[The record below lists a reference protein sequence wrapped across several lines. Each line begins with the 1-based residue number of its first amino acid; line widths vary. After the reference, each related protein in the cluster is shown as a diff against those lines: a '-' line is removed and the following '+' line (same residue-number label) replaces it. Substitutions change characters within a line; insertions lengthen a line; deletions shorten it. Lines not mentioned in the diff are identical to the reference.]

1 MGLEDEDIQWPGCEW
16 PETLLSQAPFRKQRT
31 LGLVL
36 NGRRMAHLRTEPG
49 SICSVG
55 GGGRLRLPGQRAPNL
70 RFLESLLLPPERLPV
85 FPRKDSRGL
94 ASASRRV
101 WQHSLRCF
109 TLSSSCPL
117 RASPGLCLRPS
128 GPPCHLPPLCI
139 LSFHFQS
146 QTEAGAVRWSCTY
159 SIGPGATEC
168 CSGRGAGWE
177 GRGCRT
183 RSEMNIVVT
192 PGTRSRP
199 PKPWAERSEAEPYP
213 AFPFVP
219 IQGAGSTEM
228 AENSFIQLCVRDIFL
243 RQPVPTYE
251 NLSTCRSTGEQTEV
265 RKSAGTRRHFTH
277 ISNSSLTLS
286 SCFARRYSKHLY
298 IITYSGTQT
307 TFGDTLSQLHR

>member
-1 MGLEDEDIQWPGCEW
+1 MGGFGCLGNEPRICASW
-16 PETLLSQAPFRKQRT
+16 NPFCSPPNGSPCSRERT
-31 LGLVL
+31 LG
-36 NGRRMAHLRTEPG
+36 GWHLRAAGFG
-49 SICSVG
+49 SVPFGASRC
-55 GGGRLRLPGQRAPNL
+55 RAPVPS
-70 RFLESLLLPPERLPV
+70 ELLP
-85 FPRKDSRGL
+85 
-94 ASASRRV
+94 A
-101 WQHSLRCF
+101 
-109 TLSSSCPL
+109 
-117 RASPGLCLRPS
+117 CLRPS
-128 GPPCHLPPLCI
+128 GPPCHLPPLCV
-139 LSFHFQS
+139 LWSHFQS

-213 AFPFVP
+213 TFPFVP
-219 IQGAGSTEM
+219 VQGAGSTEM

-286 SCFARRYSKHLY
+286 SRFAQRYSKHLY